1 MYEGRSSMGLDRE
14 TEGLVDR
21 QPGGCRRCSACS
33 LAAMMGAVTPHTAVF
48 RVKILGT
55 AKALLWRKKNY
66 NGPRKKV
73 RIPVVRCEPGLHTP
87 ATSKTTVL
95 QVLLAT
101 DAQKAI
107 STRLFVKQHTALQLI
122 GDGETKAKHI
132 GKQFPQHFF
141 AE

>member
-1 MYEGRSSMGLDRE
+1 MPCVLFGCHDGGRYIPYSSLQGQDSWYSESFIME
-14 TEGLVDR
+14 
-21 QPGGCRRCSACS
+21 
-33 LAAMMGAVTPHTAVF
+33 
-48 RVKILGT
+48 
-55 AKALLWRKKNY
+55 KKNY
-66 NGPRKKV
+66 NGPRKKL
-73 RIPVVRCEPGLHTP
+73 RIPVVRCEPGLPTP

-101 DAQKAI
+101 GAQKAI
-107 STRLFVKQHTALQLI
+107 GTRLFVKQHTALQLI

>member
-1 MYEGRSSMGLDRE
+1 MGLDRE

-33 LAAMMGAVTPHTAVF
+33 LAAMMGAVTPIQQFSGSRFLVQ
-48 RVKILGT
+48 
-55 AKALLWRKKNY
+55 RKLYYGEKNL
-66 NGPRKKV
+66 NGPRKKL
-73 RIPVVRCEPGLHTP
+73 RIPVVRCEPGLPTP

-95 QVLLAT
+95 QVFLAT
-101 DAQKAI
+101 GAQKAI
-107 STRLFVKQHTALQLI
+107 GSRLFVKQHTALQLI